1 MLSTALFPW
10 PLRRLTSP
18 SVLSGQGSI
27 ASGLE
32 LKGEGM
38 LLVCSDSGHHLIHSE
53 QYLFT
58 LPSALQLCLVVI
70 RVKALLAGVSKAT
83 PPPMSGGDFSEPGL
97 QGHHYPLHF
106 LNHHVLFQRPH
117 HPDMWAFKCLIQWES
132 LIGGKQD
139 TSRICLWLHADVGI
153 ALYLITV
160 ETKEMRVCRTDT
172 WFWGQSSCWIF
183 PNQGGLWRLIT
194 SKVSYLSVP

>member
-1 MLSTALFPW
+1 MLSTAFFPW

-27 ASGLE
+27 ASGPE

-97 QGHHYPLHF
+97 QGHHYPYTFWIITCFSRGLIILICEHSSVWFNGNPLLEGSKILHEY
-106 LNHHVLFQRPH
+106 VCGSMQ
-117 HPDMWAFKCLIQWES
+117 MWALLFI
-132 LIGGKQD
+132 
-139 TSRICLWLHADVGI
+139 
-153 ALYLITV
+153 
-160 ETKEMRVCRTDT
+160 
-172 WFWGQSSCWIF
+172 
-183 PNQGGLWRLIT
+183 
-194 SKVSYLSVP
+194 